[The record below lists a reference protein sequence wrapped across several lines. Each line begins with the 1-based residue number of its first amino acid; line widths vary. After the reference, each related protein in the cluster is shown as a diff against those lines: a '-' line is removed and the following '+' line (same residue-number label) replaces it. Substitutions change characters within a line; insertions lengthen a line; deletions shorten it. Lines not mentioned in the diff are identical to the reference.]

1 MNVLT
6 TVPYET
12 LSPAQ
17 DAQWTDTVCH
27 EIVKRY
33 IIYHSFNMS
42 SSSFSKKIDPFS
54 LWSIACELHWKGVLL
69 PDFLETR
76 IQETCLKSSLLS
88 IRHLRVCSGFY
99 ILHKFKWF
107 QSSSSFCH
115 RSGSLLVSRQCGRGH
130 RISPHRPW
138 VVLPVTTRSVVPLN
152 PYNNTSLNFQ
162 VSLYLC
168 SHRVYTPIQ
177 GHIIT
182 GKSVIKHLQEQR

>member
-1 MNVLT
+1 MYPIWLYRLCALPINLSLLTAYRGRSGSILIYPSSEGIMNVLT

-138 VVLPVTTRSVVPLN
+138 VVLPVTTR
-152 PYNNTSLNFQ
+152 
-162 VSLYLC
+162 
-168 SHRVYTPIQ
+168 
-177 GHIIT
+177 
-182 GKSVIKHLQEQR
+182 